1 MRLPRPRP
9 LSLTGSLFV
18 GYATLLALALAATG
32 ALWIAQFDRELDR
45 QYAERVLTIARS
57 VSAMPEVG
65 GAMDAPDPAAV
76 ISPRAEAVREA
87 TRAEYIVVA
96 TTDGIR
102 MSHVNQSLIGEVV
115 STPPGPAAVGEEWS
129 GVETGTRGTTVRAKV
144 PLTHDGTADGRLVGY
159 VSVGILTS
167 EIDTEVNNALPSI
180 LGTTVAVLLLGGAGA
195 FVLSRRV
202 RAKTHGL
209 EPVEITALLE
219 GREALLY
226 AVREGVLAVDTEGR
240 VTLVNPPAR
249 HMLGLPDDS
258 EGRPLAEL
266 GPADRLLD
274 VVSGADPGEDRIV
287 LVGARIL
294 VCNRMPVQVKG
305 RAAGAVVTFRDR
317 TELDRLTG
325 ELDGARTVTRG
336 LRAQSHE
343 YANRIHTVAGM
354 LELGAVEEA
363 RDYLTDL
370 SAAHA
375 LTSGEISRSVAD
387 PALAALALAKSA
399 QASERGS
406 ELRLSPMTQVPE
418 RLRGALRDDVLLVVG
433 NLVDNALDSVAES
446 GPGGW
451 VELLVR
457 THPAL
462 PGRLAHD
469 LVEVRVTDSGR
480 GVADGLAEEIFDY
493 GFTTKVS
500 RGGTRGLGLALVRQV
515 CESRGGTVGV
525 EVLTQENEEGAVF
538 TAYLPDAE
546 REAPRE
552 SRTAAD
558 RADEPAAPNGAA
570 PAPRYRPH
578 GDRTAHG
585 RTDRG

>member
-18 GYATLLALALAATG
+18 GYALLLALALAATG
-32 ALWIAQFDRELDR
+32 ALWVAQFDRELDR

-57 VSAMPEVG
+57 VAAMPELG
-65 GAMDAPDPAAV
+65 EAMNDPDPAAV
-76 ISPRAEAVREA
+76 IAPRAEAVRAA

-96 TTDGIR
+96 TPEGVR
-102 MSHVNQSLIGEVV
+102 MSHVNESLIGERV
-115 STPPGPAAVGEEWS
+115 STPPGPAVAGEEWS

-144 PLTHDGTADGRLVGY
+144 PLTGGGPAVGEIVGY

-167 EIDTEVNNALPSI
+167 EIDTEVSNALPSI
-180 LGTTVAVLLLGGAGA
+180 LGTTAAVLLLGAGGAY
-195 FVLSRRV
+195 VLSRRV

-226 AVREGVLAVDTEGR
+226 AVREGVLAVDTEDR
-240 VTLVNPPAR
+240 VVLVNPPAR
-249 HMLGLPDDS
+249 VMLGLPEDS
-258 EGRPLAEL
+258 EGRPLDEL
-266 GPADRLLD
+266 GLEARLRD

-287 LVGARIL
+287 LTGSRIL
-294 VCNRMPVQVKG
+294 VCNRMPVRVKG
-305 RAAGAVVTFRDR
+305 RAAGAVVTLRDR

-343 YANRIHTVAGM
+343 FANRIHTVAGM
-354 LELGAVEEA
+354 LELGAVTEA

-375 LTSGEISRSVAD
+375 RTSGEIGRSVAD
-387 PALAALALAKSA
+387 PAVAALALAKSA
-399 QASERGS
+399 QASEQGA
-406 ELRLSPMTQVPE
+406 ELRLSPMTSVPQ
-418 RLRGALRDDVLLVVG
+418 RIAGPLRADVLLVVG
-433 NLVDNALDSVAES
+433 NLLDNAMDSVSDS

-457 THPAL
+457 IHPADPPQL
-462 PGRLAHD
+462 PHD

-480 GVADGLAEEIFDY
+480 GVAAELAEEIFDY
-493 GFTTKVS
+493 GFTTKAA

-525 EVLTQENEEGAVF
+525 EVPAHASSEEGAVF
-538 TAYLPDAE
+538 TAYLPDS
-546 REAPRE
+546 EA
-552 SRTAAD
+552 T
-558 RADEPAAPNGAA
+558 A
-570 PAPRYRPH
+570 PAPDAAGRRAGRP
-578 GDRTAHG
+578 
-585 RTDRG
+585 